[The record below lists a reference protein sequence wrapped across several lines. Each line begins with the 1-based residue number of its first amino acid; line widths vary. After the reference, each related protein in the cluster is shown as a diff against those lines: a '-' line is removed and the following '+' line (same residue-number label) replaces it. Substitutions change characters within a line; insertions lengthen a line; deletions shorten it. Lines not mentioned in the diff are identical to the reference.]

1 MNLVMPTGSEIKD
14 FNGALMLN
22 DTGALIFELLGQGMT
37 EDEVADRLTERY
49 KVDRETAKQDV
60 SNTIQALK
68 DAGAAQ

>member
-60 SNTIQALK
+60 LNTIQALK

>member
-37 EDEVADRLTERY
+37 EDEVTDRLTERY
-49 KVDRETAKQDV
+49 KVERETAKQDV
-60 SNTIQALK
+60 LNTIQALK